1 MAERAGSAPAPCLRP
16 LAQAPGCPRPLPPAL
31 CAVLAAQTPVKVGRG
46 VADDANRLEAEGCC
60 DVGWV
65 DELPGRESLKDLA
78 ARVPAL
84 PRVTRR
90 QAGGFMTNWEA
101 RALSP
106 DTLHYA
112 AFDAIAAA
120 ATEHGAEIACNA
132 TVSRVLY
139 EQAGGGE
146 PGGRVAPQSGRLR
159 PRQPQ
164 DQGAGPA
171 ALLLVLRRLPTR
183 CSRGLWF

>member
-1 MAERAGSAPAPCLRP
+1 VAQEPGRANDAVFALRRTI
-16 LAQAPGCPRPLPPAL
+16 Q
-31 CAVLAAQTPVKVGRG
+31 
-46 VADDANRLEAEGCC
+46 
-60 DVGWV
+60 VGWV

-101 RALSP
+101 RALSS

-120 ATEHGAEIACNA
+120 AVYSELGGRGARPPDERRRESAA
-132 TVSRVLY
+132 RKRKKAAMRAEAAARPPAPTPPPPAAGAAAR
-139 EQAGGGE
+139 EKGGG
-146 PGGRVAPQSGRLR
+146 PTTSRRRRRARRGR
-159 PRQPQ
+159 
-164 DQGAGPA
+164 
-171 ALLLVLRRLPTR
+171 
-183 CSRGLWF
+183 SREGSVGEDFD